1 MTTTLLQKTED
12 YGETSLEL
20 LRLQIIDKAAD
31 TVSSMVVKILVFL
44 IIILIVFM
52 LSIGASL
59 WLGELLGKPY
69 FGFFTIAF
77 VYVILGLTLN
87 YYQTRLIKTPV
98 NNAIISKILSL

>member
-1 MTTTLLQKTED
+1 MTATLLQKTED
-12 YGETSLEL
+12 CGKTSLEL
-20 LRLQIIDKAAD
+20 LRLQTIDKVAD

-52 LSIGASL
+52 ASIGTSL

-69 FGFFTIAF
+69 FGFFAVALTYF
-77 VYVILGLTLN
+77 VLGLVLN

-98 NNAIISKILSL
+98 NNAIISKILSI